1 MSNATQMVR
10 SFAAAKGMV
19 RKKETKLALG
29 LSTDQ
34 VVYAFDTLKNQGY
47 LRQVKHGLYQF
58 ADFVE
63 KPGMEVNDKI
73 WKAMKICPSFTV
85 SDIARLA
92 DSTSSYVYKRF
103 RQYRADGFIK
113 QYGTRKTS
121 PSSREKIWRLTQAG
135 KGKAQNPNIETF
147 TPDPLV
153 MAVVNLNRLVCSG
166 MAVRDHEAGKQAL
179 KFVQEIKNGLE
190 DAGTS

>member
-19 RKKETKLALG
+19 RKKEAKLALG
-29 LSTDQ
+29 LTTDQ
-34 VVYAFDTLKNQGY
+34 VVYAFDTLTEQGY
-47 LRQVKHGLYQF
+47 LRQIKHGLYQF
-58 ADFVE
+58 SDFVE

-73 WKAMKICPSFTV
+73 WKAMKISTSFTV

-103 RQYRADGFIK
+103 RQYIADGFIK
-113 QYGTRKTS
+113 QYGVKKTGPTSRK
-121 PSSREKIWRLTQAG
+121 KIWRLTQKG
-135 KGKAQNPNIETF
+135 RGKAQNPNIETF

-166 MAVRDHEAGKQAL
+166 MAVRDPESATQAL
-179 KFVQEIKNGLE
+179 KFVEEIKNGLE
-190 DAGTS
+190 DAATS